1 MRRNLI
7 YGRNGMGGINR
18 NAGSNLKLRN
28 SGLLNDELKTFKIRK
43 VEDEVYT
50 LIKGENVIILDVKL
64 GKRA

>member
-1 MRRNLI
+1 MA
-7 YGRNGMGGINR
+7 GINR
-18 NAGSNLKLRN
+18 NAGSNLILRN

-50 LIKGENVIILDVKL
+50 LTKGENVIILDTKS